1 MRPRT
6 RATLVTLAVGTAAL
20 LAFPAAKGGHHQ
32 PPATT
37 TTQASTTS
45 TSTTST
51 TPSTSS
57 SATVSDPAT
66 FAASLGFHTLNTTVS
81 DEFDGLAG
89 AKPSFARWDAKQF
102 TATNGSVVYWNGY
115 SNVTLDGAGHLDIA
129 AVRQANGQW
138 FSAWLSGKTAYSGPR
153 FVVARAKVPGGLGP
167 WSGPVWELDAP
178 YGAHG
183 LELDV
188 AEQLGWEPTSYH
200 TTAHANASTQVSD
213 GNDVAVALA
222 DGYHDYE
229 AAVYVDHVDFYLD
242 GRYIRTITA
251 AQLGSWAFT
260 TTPMVL
266 NVDLDMGGWG
276 GMVDPSLPSPQHELV
291 DFERVYTP

>member
-1 MRPRT
+1 MRPRH
-6 RATLVTLAVGTAAL
+6 RATLAVLAAGLAAL
-20 LAFPAAKGGHHQ
+20 LAFPGAKGGHH
-32 PPATT
+32 PPPT
-37 TTQASTTS
+37 TTS
-45 TSTTST
+45 TSTTT
-51 TPSTSS
+51 TSLAASTSTS
-57 SATVSDPAT
+57 VLGYEATA

-102 TATNGSVVYWNGY
+102 TATNNSVAYWDGMAQA
-115 SNVTLDGAGHLDIA
+115 SLDGAGHLDIA
-129 AVRQANGQW
+129 AVRQPNGQW
-138 FSAWLSGKTAYSGPR
+138 FSSWLSGKSSYNGPR

-167 WSGPVWELDAP
+167 WSGPVWEYDGP
-178 YGAHG
+178 YGVQG

-188 AEQLGWEPTSYH
+188 CEQLGREPTSYH
-200 TTAHANASTQVSD
+200 TTAHANSATQMS
-213 GNDVAVALA
+213 VANEVGVTLA

-229 AAVYVDHVDFYLD
+229 AAVYDDHADFYLD
-242 GRYIRTITA
+242 GTLVRTITA
-251 AQLGSWAFT
+251 AQLGSWNFT

-276 GMVDPSLPSPQHELV
+276 GTVDPSLPSPQHELV